1 METVQSLISGV
12 FSGVFRLAF
21 RLVLLAM
28 GLVFAASLLLV
39 VLALA
44 VAWGLRATWA
54 RLTGQ
59 PVNPWVMKFN
69 PGAGWSRFAQQAV
82 PPLRSDRG
90 LAPGMP
96 GAVEVIDVEAKI
108 RP

>member
-12 FSGVFRLAF
+12 FRLAF
-21 RLVLLAM
+21 RLVLVVM
-28 GLVFAASLLLV
+28 GSVFAASLLVV

-44 VAWGLRATWA
+44 VAWGLRAAWA
-54 RLTGQ
+54 QLTGQ